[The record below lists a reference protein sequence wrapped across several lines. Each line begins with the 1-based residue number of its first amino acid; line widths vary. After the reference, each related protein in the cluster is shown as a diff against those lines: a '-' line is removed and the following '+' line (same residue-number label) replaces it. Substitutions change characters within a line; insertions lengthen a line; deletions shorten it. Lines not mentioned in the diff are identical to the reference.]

1 MRYAIFGFSTPNLGD
16 DVQALAAALLLP
28 RVDAYV
34 DRDRLDQVRLPT
46 PHHLIMNSWF
56 AIKRYNAVP
65 SASIVPHYFGQCVGR
80 PELLN
85 EAWLS
90 EWRQR
95 GPIGVRDTG
104 SLALLQ
110 ERGIDAYYSGCL
122 TTWMG
127 RFIEPVRRREGIVF
141 LDVPPAMEAFIPQ
154 ALCAKARRISNDT
167 AKGDADIWRRL
178 RRTAEIL
185 DVLRG
190 AEMVVT
196 RRLHAALPCVGFG
209 TPVTVYLEGSA
220 PNRHR
225 FSGTDQFV
233 PVIYHDGGRPI
244 EGRDWIEPQVVQVPA
259 QLENGFQSLLERIGT
274 RPAPRWTSMVDF
286 VDTLPDQARAPYG
299 VMDRLRGSLPNA
311 PHLGSAQQA
320 GPAE

>member
-34 DRDRLDQVRLPT
+34 DRDRLDQVRLDG

-56 AIKRYNAVP
+56 AIKRYTAVP
-65 SASIVPHYFGQCVGR
+65 SSSIVPHYFGQCVGR

-85 EAWLS
+85 ETWLK
-90 EWRQR
+90 EWRDR

-104 SLALLQ
+104 SLALLK
-110 ERGIDAYYSGCL
+110 EHGINAYYSGCL

-127 RFIEPVRRREGIVF
+127 RFIAPPKRRNGIVF
-141 LDVPPAMEAFIPQ
+141 LDVPEAIETFIPAAVRQ
-154 ALCAKARRISNDT
+154 NARRISNDT
-167 AKGDADIWRRL
+167 PKGDDKIWRRL
-178 RRTAEIL
+178 RRTAEVL
-185 DVLRG
+185 DILRG

-196 RRLHAALPCVGFG
+196 RRLHTALPCVGFG

-233 PVIYHDGGRPI
+233 PVIYHDGVRPI
-244 EGRDWIEPQVVQVPA
+244 DGPEWIEPQAVRVPTP
-259 QLENGFQSLLERIGT
+259 LENGFQALLGRLGT
-274 RPAPRWTSMVDF
+274 QPAPRWQSMVEF
-286 VDTLPDQARAPYG
+286 VDTLPDIPRAPYG
-299 VMDRLRGSLPNA
+299 LMDRVLGNRGITTGLRP
-311 PHLGSAQQA
+311 AQA
-320 GPAE
+320 EPAE